1 MTTTPTLVLVY
12 AVAAAVLFGTFTGIP
27 LWLSRRHPDTAPD
40 TELPGYLRADFE
52 GLPGQIPAGVGQ
64 RADR

>member
-40 TELPGYLRADFE
+40 TELPGYLRAD
-52 GLPGQIPAGVGQ
+52 
-64 RADR
+64 R